1 MSTVRDHVERWVNAS
16 WYGSFRWTLIFLP
29 VLPIVWSVVWLKRRV
44 TSPKAQPINARVPVI
59 VVGGITAGGTGKT
72 PCLIALSQALI
83 KRGHNVGVVSRGY
96 GRKSPQ
102 TTIFVEVEHNAD
114 DVGDEPLLI
123 KRTVPGIH
131 VLVAQSR
138 QEAVLRLL
146 ESRKVDVILSDDGLQ
161 HYSLYRDLEILVM
174 DASRALGNGFLIP
187 VGPLREPR
195 SRLAS
200 VDCVL
205 IRNGDHPAT
214 SFAYVIR
221 GFRNEATG
229 ERLSL
234 DAGLAAW
241 QGAQVVAATGLGQP
255 EQYFQM
261 LRRKGLTF
269 ESVAVAD
276 HAVLP
281 MEEIAASYGPDVVLI
296 TGKDAVKL
304 KVPACDN
311 VWVVEIAAL
320 LPSHLVDQLD
330 KLMGQRDE

>member
-1 MSTVRDHVERWVNAS
+1 MSTVRNRIERWINAS
-16 WYGSFRWTLIFLP
+16 WYGPFQWTLIFLP
-29 VLPIVWSVVWLKRRV
+29 LFPIVWSLVWLKRRV
-44 TSPKAQPINARVPVI
+44 TAHKAQPIDPRVPVI

-72 PCLIALSQALI
+72 PCLIALSQTLI
-83 KRGHNVGVVSRGY
+83 KQGYNVGVVSRGY
-96 GRKSPQ
+96 GRRSPE
-102 TTIFVEVEHNAD
+102 TTVLVEAADNAAA
-114 DVGDEPLLI
+114 VGDEPLLI
-123 KRTVPGIH
+123 KRTVPAAH

-146 ESRKVDVILSDDGLQ
+146 EAERVDVILSDDGLQ

-174 DASRALGNGFLIP
+174 DASRSLGNGFLLP

-195 SRLAS
+195 SRLAT

-205 IRNGDHPAT
+205 VRNGDDPET
-214 SFAYVIR
+214 SFVYVIR
-221 GFRNEATG
+221 GFRNEASG

-255 EQYFQM
+255 DQYFQM
-261 LRRKGLTF
+261 LSRKGLIF

-281 MEEIAASYGPDVVLI
+281 MEEITANFLPDVVLI
-296 TGKDAVKL
+296 TEKDAVKL
-304 KVPACDN
+304 KGPACDN
-311 VWVVEIAAL
+311 VWVVEIEAL
-320 LPSHLVDQLD
+320 LPSHLVNQLER
-330 KLMGQRDE
+330 LMGQRDE

>member
-1 MSTVRDHVERWVNAS
+1 
-16 WYGSFRWTLIFLP
+16 
-29 VLPIVWSVVWLKRRV
+29 VWLKRRV
-44 TSPKAQPINARVPVI
+44 TAHKAQPIDPRVPVI

-72 PCLIALSQALI
+72 PCLIALLQVLV
-83 KRGHNVGVVSRGY
+83 KRGYRVGVVSRGY
-96 GRKSPQ
+96 GRKSPEA
-102 TTIFVEVEHNAD
+102 TIFVEVEHNAA

-123 KRTVPGIH
+123 KRTVPAAQ

-138 QEAVLRLL
+138 QEGVLRLL
-146 ESRKVDVILSDDGLQ
+146 EAKKVDVILSDDGLQ
-161 HYSLYRDLEILVM
+161 HYSLYRDLEILII
-174 DASRALGNGFLIP
+174 DASRALGNGFLLP

-195 SRLAS
+195 SRLAT

-205 IRNGDHPAT
+205 VRNGDHPAT
-214 SFAYVIR
+214 SFVYVIK
-221 GFRNEATG
+221 GFRNEGTG

-281 MEEIAASYGPDVVLI
+281 MKEIIASYVADVVLI

-304 KVPACDN
+304 KGPACDT
-311 VWVVEIAAL
+311 VWVVEIEAL
-320 LPSHLVDQLD
+320 LPSHLVEQLD
-330 KLMGQRDE
+330 KLMAQRVE

>member
-1 MSTVRDHVERWVNAS
+1 
-16 WYGSFRWTLIFLP
+16 
-29 VLPIVWSVVWLKRRV
+29 
-44 TSPKAQPINARVPVI
+44 
-59 VVGGITAGGTGKT
+59 
-72 PCLIALSQALI
+72 
-83 KRGHNVGVVSRGY
+83 
-96 GRKSPQ
+96 
-102 TTIFVEVEHNAD
+102 
-114 DVGDEPLLI
+114 LI
-123 KRTVPGIH
+123 KRTVPAAQ

-138 QEAVLRLL
+138 QEGVLRLL
-146 ESRKVDVILSDDGLQ
+146 EAKKVDVILSDDGLQ
-161 HYSLYRDLEILVM
+161 HYSLYRDLEILII
-174 DASRALGNGFLIP
+174 DASRALGNGFLLP

-195 SRLAS
+195 SRLAT

-205 IRNGDHPAT
+205 VRNGDHPAT
-214 SFAYVIR
+214 SFVYVIK
-221 GFRNEATG
+221 GFRNEGTG

-281 MEEIAASYGPDVVLI
+281 MKEIIASYAADVVLI

-304 KVPACDN
+304 KGPACDT
-311 VWVVEIAAL
+311 VWVVEIEAL
-320 LPSHLVDQLD
+320 LPSHLVEQLD
-330 KLMGQRDE
+330 KLMAQRVE

>member
-1 MSTVRDHVERWVNAS
+1 M
-16 WYGSFRWTLIFLP
+16 
-29 VLPIVWSVVWLKRRV
+29 WLKRRV
-44 TSPKAQPINARVPVI
+44 TARRSQPIDAGVPVI

-72 PCLIALSQALI
+72 PCLIALSQSLI
-83 KRGHNVGVVSRGY
+83 KRGYSVGVVSRGY
-96 GRKSPQ
+96 GRQSPK
-102 TTIFVEVEHNAD
+102 TTIFVEAAHDSAA
-114 DVGDEPLLI
+114 VGDEPLLI
-123 KRTVPGIH
+123 KRTVPEAQ

-146 ESRKVDVILSDDGLQ
+146 EAKKVDVILSDDGLQ
-161 HYSLYRDLEILVM
+161 HYALYRDLEILVM
-174 DASRALGNGFLIP
+174 DASRALGNGFLLP

-195 SRLAS
+195 SRLTT

-205 IRNGDHPAT
+205 VRNGDHPAT
-214 SFAYVIR
+214 SFVYVIK
-221 GFRNEATG
+221 GFRNEATA

-276 HAVLP
+276 HAVSPL
-281 MEEIAASYGPDVVLI
+281 EEITARHVPDVVLI
-296 TGKDAVKL
+296 TEKDAVKL
-304 KVPACDN
+304 KGAACDN
-311 VWVVEIAAL
+311 VWVVEIEAL
-320 LPSHLVDQLD
+320 LPSRLVGQID
-330 KLMGQRDE
+330 KLMGQRSA

>member
-1 MSTVRDHVERWVNAS
+1 
-16 WYGSFRWTLIFLP
+16 
-29 VLPIVWSVVWLKRRV
+29 
-44 TSPKAQPINARVPVI
+44 
-59 VVGGITAGGTGKT
+59 
-72 PCLIALSQALI
+72 
-83 KRGHNVGVVSRGY
+83 
-96 GRKSPQ
+96 
-102 TTIFVEVEHNAD
+102 VEVEHNAA

-123 KRTVPGIH
+123 KRTVPAAQ

-138 QEAVLRLL
+138 QEGVLRLL
-146 ESRKVDVILSDDGLQ
+146 EAKKVDVILSDDGLQ
-161 HYSLYRDLEILVM
+161 HYSLYRDLEILII
-174 DASRALGNGFLIP
+174 DASRALGNGFLLP

-195 SRLAS
+195 SRLAT

-205 IRNGDHPAT
+205 VRNGDYPAT
-214 SFAYVIR
+214 SFVYVIK
-221 GFRNEATG
+221 GFRNEGTG

-281 MEEIAASYGPDVVLI
+281 MKEIIASYVADVVLI

-304 KVPACDN
+304 KGPACDT
-311 VWVVEIAAL
+311 VWVVEIEAL
-320 LPSHLVDQLD
+320 LPSHLVKQLD
-330 KLMGQRDE
+330 KLMAQRVE

>member
-1 MSTVRDHVERWVNAS
+1 
-16 WYGSFRWTLIFLP
+16 
-29 VLPIVWSVVWLKRRV
+29 VWLKRRV
-44 TSPKAQPINARVPVI
+44 TAHKAQPIDPRVPVI

-72 PCLIALSQALI
+72 PCLIALSQVLV
-83 KRGHNVGVVSRGY
+83 KRGYRVGVVSRGY
-96 GRKSPQ
+96 GRKSPEA
-102 TTIFVEVEHNAD
+102 TIFVEVEHNAA

-123 KRTVPGIH
+123 KRTVPAAQ
-131 VLVAQSR
+131 VLVAQLR
-138 QEAVLRLL
+138 QEGVLRLL
-146 ESRKVDVILSDDGLQ
+146 EAKKVDVILSDDGLQ
-161 HYSLYRDLEILVM
+161 HYSLYRDLEILII
-174 DASRALGNGFLIP
+174 DASRALGNGFLLP

-195 SRLAS
+195 SRLAT

-205 IRNGDHPAT
+205 VRNGDHPAT
-214 SFAYVIR
+214 SFVYVIK
-221 GFRNEATG
+221 GFRNEGTG

-281 MEEIAASYGPDVVLI
+281 MKEIIASYVADVVLI

-304 KVPACDN
+304 KGPACDT
-311 VWVVEIAAL
+311 VWVVEIEAL
-320 LPSHLVDQLD
+320 LPTHLVDQLD
-330 KLMGQRDE
+330 KLMAQRVE

>member
-1 MSTVRDHVERWVNAS
+1 MTAQ
-16 WYGSFRWTLIFLP
+16 
-29 VLPIVWSVVWLKRRV
+29 
-44 TSPKAQPINARVPVI
+44 KAQPIDPRVPVI

-72 PCLIALSQALI
+72 PCLIALSQTLI
-83 KRGHNVGVVSRGY
+83 KQGYNVGVVSRGY
-96 GRKSPQ
+96 GRQSPEKTVLVQ
-102 TTIFVEVEHNAD
+102 AADNAAT
-114 DVGDEPLLI
+114 VGDEPLLI
-123 KRTVPGIH
+123 KRTVPAAH

-146 ESRKVDVILSDDGLQ
+146 EAKEIDVILSDDGLQ

-174 DASRALGNGFLIP
+174 DASRALGNGFLLP

-195 SRLAS
+195 TRLAT

-205 IRNGDHPAT
+205 VRNGTNPAT
-214 SFAYVIR
+214 SFVYVVK
-221 GFRNEATG
+221 GFRNESTG
-229 ERLSL
+229 ERLGL

-255 EQYFQM
+255 AQYFEM
-261 LRRKGLTF
+261 LRCKGLTF

-281 MEEIAASYGPDVVLI
+281 MEKIISSYVPDVVLI
-296 TGKDAVKL
+296 TEKDAVKL
-304 KVPACDN
+304 KGPACDTI
-311 VWVVEIAAL
+311 WVVEIEAL

>member
-1 MSTVRDHVERWVNAS
+1 
-16 WYGSFRWTLIFLP
+16 
-29 VLPIVWSVVWLKRRV
+29 VWLKRRV
-44 TSPKAQPINARVPVI
+44 TAHKAQPIDPRVPVI

-72 PCLIALSQALI
+72 PCLIALSQVLV
-83 KRGHNVGVVSRGY
+83 KRGYRVGVVSRGY
-96 GRKSPQ
+96 GRKSPEA
-102 TTIFVEVEHNAD
+102 TIFVEVEHNAA

-123 KRTVPGIH
+123 KRTVPAAQ

-138 QEAVLRLL
+138 QEGVLRLL
-146 ESRKVDVILSDDGLQ
+146 EAKKVDVILSDDGLQ
-161 HYSLYRDLEILVM
+161 HYSLYRDLEILII
-174 DASRALGNGFLIP
+174 DASRALGNGFLLP

-195 SRLAS
+195 SRLAT

-205 IRNGDHPAT
+205 VRNGDHPAT
-214 SFAYVIR
+214 SFVYVIK
-221 GFRNEATG
+221 GFRNEGTG

-281 MEEIAASYGPDVVLI
+281 MKEIIASYVADVVLI

-304 KVPACDN
+304 KGPACDT
-311 VWVVEIAAL
+311 VWVVEIEAL
-320 LPSHLVDQLD
+320 LPSHLVEQLD
-330 KLMGQRDE
+330 KLMAQRVE

>member
-1 MSTVRDHVERWVNAS
+1 MSKVRDHVERWVNAS

-29 VLPIVWSVVWLKRRV
+29 LLPVVWSLVWLKRRV
-44 TSPKAQPINARVPVI
+44 TAQQARPVDSRVPVI

-72 PCLIALSQALI
+72 PCLIALSQTLI
-83 KRGHNVGVVSRGY
+83 KRGYNVGVVSRGY
-96 GRKSPQ
+96 GRKSPE
-102 TTIFVEVEHNAD
+102 TTIFVEAEHSAE

-123 KRTVPGIH
+123 KHTVPGVH

-146 ESRKVDVILSDDGLQ
+146 EANTVDVILSDDGLQ
-161 HYSLYRDLEILVM
+161 HYPLYRDFEILVM
-174 DASRALGNGFLIP
+174 DASRGLGNGFLLP

-195 SRLAS
+195 SRLAT

-205 IRNGDHPAT
+205 VRNGVYPTT
-214 SFAYVIR
+214 SFVYVIK
-221 GFRNEATG
+221 GFRRVITG

-255 EQYFQM
+255 EQYFEM
-261 LRRKGLTF
+261 LKRKGLTF
-269 ESVAVAD
+269 DTLTVAD

-281 MEEIAASYGPDVVLI
+281 MEEIAAGYAPDVVLI
-296 TGKDAVKL
+296 TEKDAVKL
-304 KVPACDN
+304 KGPACDN
-311 VWVVEIAAL
+311 VWVVEIEAL

-330 KLMGQRDE
+330 KLMSQRGE

>member
-1 MSTVRDHVERWVNAS
+1 MSKVRDHVERWVNAS

-29 VLPIVWSVVWLKRRV
+29 LLPVVWSLVWLKRRV
-44 TSPKAQPINARVPVI
+44 TAQKARPVDSRVPVI

-72 PCLIALSQALI
+72 PCLIALSQTLI
-83 KRGHNVGVVSRGY
+83 KRGYNVGVVSRGY
-96 GRKSPQ
+96 GRKSPE
-102 TTIFVEVEHNAD
+102 TTIFVEAEHSAE

-123 KRTVPGIH
+123 KHTVPGVH

-146 ESRKVDVILSDDGLQ
+146 EAKTVDVILSDDGLQ
-161 HYSLYRDLEILVM
+161 HYPLYRDFEILVM
-174 DASRALGNGFLIP
+174 DASRGLGNGFLLP

-195 SRLAS
+195 SRLSS

-205 IRNGDHPAT
+205 VRNGVHPTT
-214 SFAYVIR
+214 SFVYVIK
-221 GFRNEATG
+221 GFRSVITG

-255 EQYFQM
+255 EQYFEM
-261 LRRKGLTF
+261 LKRKGLTF
-269 ESVAVAD
+269 DTLTVAD

-281 MEEIAASYGPDVVLI
+281 MEEIAAGYVPDVVLI
-296 TGKDAVKL
+296 TEKDAVKL
-304 KVPACDN
+304 KGPACDN
-311 VWVVEIAAL
+311 VWVVEIEAL

-330 KLMGQRDE
+330 KLMGQRGE

>member
-1 MSTVRDHVERWVNAS
+1 MSTIRNRLERWVNAS
-16 WYGSFRWTLIFLP
+16 WYGRFQWTLIFFPLLP
-29 VLPIVWSVVWLKRRV
+29 AVWSLVWLKRRV
-44 TSPKAQPINARVPVI
+44 TAHKAQPIDPRVPVI

-72 PCLIALSQALI
+72 PCLIALSQVLV
-83 KRGHNVGVVSRGY
+83 KQGYRVGVVSRGY
-96 GRKSPQ
+96 GRKSPEA
-102 TTIFVEVEHNAD
+102 TIFVEAEHNAAD
-114 DVGDEPLLI
+114 AGDEPLLI
-123 KRTVPGIH
+123 KRTVPAAQ

-138 QEAVLRLL
+138 QEGVLRLL
-146 ESRKVDVILSDDGLQ
+146 EAKKVDVILSDDGLQ
-161 HYSLYRDLEILVM
+161 HYSLYRDLEILII
-174 DASRALGNGFLIP
+174 DASRALGNGFLLP

-195 SRLAS
+195 SRLAT

-205 IRNGDHPAT
+205 VRNGDHPAT
-214 SFAYVIR
+214 SFVYVIK
-221 GFRNEATG
+221 GFRNEGTG

-281 MEEIAASYGPDVVLI
+281 MKEIIASYVADVVLI

-304 KVPACDN
+304 KGPACDT
-311 VWVVEIAAL
+311 VWVVEIEAL
-320 LPSHLVDQLD
+320 LPSHLVEQLD
-330 KLMGQRDE
+330 KLMAQRVE

>member
-1 MSTVRDHVERWVNAS
+1 MSKVRDHVERWVNAS

-29 VLPIVWSVVWLKRRV
+29 LLPVVWSLVWLKRRV
-44 TSPKAQPINARVPVI
+44 TAQQARPVDSRVPVI

-72 PCLIALSQALI
+72 PCLIALSQTLI
-83 KRGHNVGVVSRGY
+83 KRGYNVGVVSRGY
-96 GRKSPQ
+96 GRKSPE
-102 TTIFVEVEHNAD
+102 TTIFVEAEHGAE

-123 KRTVPGIH
+123 KHTVPGVH

-146 ESRKVDVILSDDGLQ
+146 EAKTVDVILSDDGLQ
-161 HYSLYRDLEILVM
+161 HYPLYRDFEILVM
-174 DASRALGNGFLIP
+174 DASRGLGNGFLLP

-195 SRLAS
+195 SRLAT

-205 IRNGDHPAT
+205 VRNGVYPTT
-214 SFAYVIR
+214 SFVYVIK
-221 GFRNEATG
+221 GFRRVITG

-255 EQYFQM
+255 EQYFEM
-261 LRRKGLTF
+261 LKRKGLTF
-269 ESVAVAD
+269 DTLTVAD

-281 MEEIAASYGPDVVLI
+281 MEEIAAGYAPDVVLI
-296 TGKDAVKL
+296 TEKDAVKL
-304 KVPACDN
+304 KGPACDN
-311 VWVVEIAAL
+311 VWVVEIEAL

-330 KLMGQRDE
+330 KLMSQRGE

>member
-1 MSTVRDHVERWVNAS
+1 M
-16 WYGSFRWTLIFLP
+16 FFPLLP
-29 VLPIVWSVVWLKRRV
+29 AVWSLVWLKRRV
-44 TSPKAQPINARVPVI
+44 TAHKAQPIDPRVPVI

-72 PCLIALSQALI
+72 PCLIALSQVLV
-83 KRGHNVGVVSRGY
+83 KRGYRVGVVSRGY
-96 GRKSPQ
+96 GRKSPEA
-102 TTIFVEVEHNAD
+102 TIFVEVEHNAA

-123 KRTVPGIH
+123 KRTVPAAQ

-138 QEAVLRLL
+138 QEGVLRLL
-146 ESRKVDVILSDDGLQ
+146 EAKKVDVILSDDGLQ
-161 HYSLYRDLEILVM
+161 HYSLYRDLEILII
-174 DASRALGNGFLIP
+174 DASRALGNGFLLP

-195 SRLAS
+195 SRLAT

-205 IRNGDHPAT
+205 VRNGDHPAT
-214 SFAYVIR
+214 SFVYVIK
-221 GFRNEATG
+221 GFRNEGTG

-281 MEEIAASYGPDVVLI
+281 MKEIIASYVADVVLI

-304 KVPACDN
+304 KGPACDT
-311 VWVVEIAAL
+311 VWVVEIEAL
-320 LPSHLVDQLD
+320 LPSHLVEQLD
-330 KLMGQRDE
+330 KLMAQRVE

>member
-1 MSTVRDHVERWVNAS
+1 MSAIRDHVERWVNAS
-16 WYGSFRWTLIFLP
+16 WYGPFQWTLIFLP
-29 VLPIVWSVVWLKRRV
+29 LLPVVWSLVWLKRRV
-44 TSPKAQPINARVPVI
+44 SAHTVQPIDSSVPVI

-72 PCLIALSQALI
+72 PCLIALSQTLI
-83 KRGHNVGVVSRGY
+83 KQGYNVGVVSRGY
-96 GRKSPQ
+96 GRQSPETSVLVQ
-102 TTIFVEVEHNAD
+102 ATDNAGA
-114 DVGDEPLLI
+114 VGDEPLLI
-123 KRTVPGIH
+123 KRTVPAAH

-146 ESRKVDVILSDDGLQ
+146 EVKKVDVILSDDGLQ

-174 DASRALGNGFLIP
+174 DASRALGNGFLLP

-214 SFAYVIR
+214 SFVYVIK

-269 ESVAVAD
+269 ESVTVAD

-281 MEEIAASYGPDVVLI
+281 IEEIAASYVPDVVLI

-311 VWVVEIAAL
+311 VWVVEIEAL